1 MRLAASEQPASAF
14 RIAADHRRISLP
26 LRQTPPAALTRFGR
40 LFSGKVNPHKTKQ
53 SARLHFFESPLQNIH
68 WMNKPRMPKE
78 LIPLL
83 EKLFV
88 DAPVVELPAHIDHAF
103 GRESFVYWIDQGILA
118 TCAPRTRGPRM
129 TALFVP
135 RTILGGPKALLHKR
149 PLELTIR
156 TLSPVRLRRRDALQ
170 FRRFLADHPGIE
182 LEYLRTLAWN
192 HEAQLDGLLVNG
204 LDPVPVRLARLFLSL
219 LAIGGEE
226 SSAGLLPIEPTVD
239 ELALMVHA
247 TRAVVNRLLSDWIK
261 RGLIERNGRKI
272 IVLPNFKAA
281 FESSLAL

>member
-1 MRLAASEQPASAF
+1 
-14 RIAADHRRISLP
+14 
-26 LRQTPPAALTRFGR
+26 
-40 LFSGKVNPHKTKQ
+40 
-53 SARLHFFESPLQNIH
+53 
-68 WMNKPRMPKE
+68 MPKE

-83 EKLFV
+83 EPGILYSKCPWRFHPDPPLLEKLFV
-88 DAPVVELPAHIDHAF
+88 DVPVVELPAHIDDHAF

>member
-1 MRLAASEQPASAF
+1 MRL
-14 RIAADHRRISLP
+14 HLLLYLLP
-26 LRQTPPAALTRFGR
+26 DRF
-40 LFSGKVNPHKTKQ
+40 
-53 SARLHFFESPLQNIH
+53 
-68 WMNKPRMPKE
+68 
-78 LIPLL
+78 
-83 EKLFV
+83 
-88 DAPVVELPAHIDHAF
+88 PV
-103 GRESFVYWIDQGILA
+103 
-118 TCAPRTRGPRM
+118 
-129 TALFVP
+129 
-135 RTILGGPKALLHKR
+135 LLHKR

-156 TLSPVRLRRRDALQ
+156 TLSPVRLRRRDALK

-247 TRAVVNRLLSDWIK
+247 TRADRKSTRL
-261 RGLIERNGRKI
+261 N
-272 IVLPNFKAA
+272 
-281 FESSLAL
+281 SSHSH

>member
-1 MRLAASEQPASAF
+1 
-14 RIAADHRRISLP
+14 
-26 LRQTPPAALTRFGR
+26 
-40 LFSGKVNPHKTKQ
+40 
-53 SARLHFFESPLQNIH
+53 
-68 WMNKPRMPKE
+68 MNKPRMPKE
-78 LIPLL
+78 LIPLLEPGILYSKCPWRFHPDPPLL

-149 PLELTIR
+149 PLELTFR

-204 LDPVPVRLARLFLSL
+204 LDPVPVRLARL
-219 LAIGGEE
+219 
-226 SSAGLLPIEPTVD
+226 LPIEPTVD

>member
-1 MRLAASEQPASAF
+1 
-14 RIAADHRRISLP
+14 
-26 LRQTPPAALTRFGR
+26 
-40 LFSGKVNPHKTKQ
+40 
-53 SARLHFFESPLQNIH
+53 
-68 WMNKPRMPKE
+68 MPKE
-78 LIPLL
+78 LVPLLEPGILYSKCPWRFHPDPPLL
-83 EKLFV
+83 EKLFES
-88 DAPVVELPAHIDHAF
+88 APVVELPAHIDHAF

-149 PLELTIR
+149 PLE
-156 TLSPVRLRRRDALQ
+156 
-170 FRRFLADHPGIE
+170 
-182 LEYLRTLAWN
+182 
-192 HEAQLDGLLVNG
+192 LDGLLVNG

-261 RGLIERNGRKI
+261 RGLIERIGRKI
-272 IVLPNFKAA
+272 IVRPNFRDS
-281 FESSLAL
+281 FERSLAL

>member
-1 MRLAASEQPASAF
+1 
-14 RIAADHRRISLP
+14 
-26 LRQTPPAALTRFGR
+26 
-40 LFSGKVNPHKTKQ
+40 
-53 SARLHFFESPLQNIH
+53 
-68 WMNKPRMPKE
+68 MNKPRMPKE
-78 LIPLL
+78 LVPLLEPGILYSKCPWRFHPDPPPL

-135 RTILGGPKALLHKR
+135 RTILGGPKALLHKP

-226 SSAGLLPIEPTVD
+226 SSAGPLPIEPTVD

-261 RGLIERNGRKI
+261 RGLIERSGRKI
-272 IVLPNFKAA
+272 IVLPNFRDS
-281 FESSLAL
+281 FERSLAL

>member
-1 MRLAASEQPASAF
+1 
-14 RIAADHRRISLP
+14 
-26 LRQTPPAALTRFGR
+26 
-40 LFSGKVNPHKTKQ
+40 
-53 SARLHFFESPLQNIH
+53 
-68 WMNKPRMPKE
+68 MNKPRMPKE

-83 EKLFV
+83 EPGILYSKCPWRFHPDPPLLEKLFES
-88 DAPVVELPAHIDHAF
+88 APVVELPAHIDHAF

-182 LEYLRTLAWN
+182 LEYLRTLA
-192 HEAQLDGLLVNG
+192 
-204 LDPVPVRLARLFLSL
+204 
-219 LAIGGEE
+219 
-226 SSAGLLPIEPTVD
+226 
-239 ELALMVHA
+239 
-247 TRAVVNRLLSDWIK
+247 
-261 RGLIERNGRKI
+261 
-272 IVLPNFKAA
+272 
-281 FESSLAL
+281 

>member
-83 EKLFV
+83 EPGILYSKCPWRFHPDPPLLEKLFV

-149 PLELTIR
+149 PLELTI
-156 TLSPVRLRRRDALQ
+156 
-170 FRRFLADHPGIE
+170 
-182 LEYLRTLAWN
+182 RTLAWN

>member
-1 MRLAASEQPASAF
+1 
-14 RIAADHRRISLP
+14 
-26 LRQTPPAALTRFGR
+26 
-40 LFSGKVNPHKTKQ
+40 
-53 SARLHFFESPLQNIH
+53 
-68 WMNKPRMPKE
+68 
-78 LIPLL
+78 
-83 EKLFV
+83 
-88 DAPVVELPAHIDHAF
+88 
-103 GRESFVYWIDQGILA
+103 
-118 TCAPRTRGPRM
+118 M

-182 LEYLRTLAWN
+182 LEYLRTLARN

-272 IVLPNFKAA
+272 IVPPNFKAA

>member
-1 MRLAASEQPASAF
+1 
-14 RIAADHRRISLP
+14 
-26 LRQTPPAALTRFGR
+26 
-40 LFSGKVNPHKTKQ
+40 
-53 SARLHFFESPLQNIH
+53 
-68 WMNKPRMPKE
+68 
-78 LIPLL
+78 
-83 EKLFV
+83 
-88 DAPVVELPAHIDHAF
+88 
-103 GRESFVYWIDQGILA
+103 
-118 TCAPRTRGPRM
+118 M

-149 PLELTIR
+149 PLELTFR
-156 TLSPVRLRRRDALQ
+156 TLSPVRALQ

-261 RGLIERNGRKI
+261 RGLIERSGRKI
-272 IVLPNFKAA
+272 IVRPNFRDS
-281 FESSLAL
+281 FERSLAL

>member
-1 MRLAASEQPASAF
+1 
-14 RIAADHRRISLP
+14 
-26 LRQTPPAALTRFGR
+26 
-40 LFSGKVNPHKTKQ
+40 
-53 SARLHFFESPLQNIH
+53 
-68 WMNKPRMPKE
+68 MNKPRMPKE
-78 LIPLL
+78 LIPLLEPGILYSKCPWRFHPDPPLL

-226 SSAGLLPIEPTVD
+226 SSAGLL
-239 ELALMVHA
+239 
-247 TRAVVNRLLSDWIK
+247 SDWIK

>member
-1 MRLAASEQPASAF
+1 MSVALSSR
-14 RIAADHRRISLP
+14 
-26 LRQTPPAALTRFGR
+26 PAA
-40 LFSGKVNPHKTKQ
+40 
-53 SARLHFFESPLQNIH
+53 AR
-68 WMNKPRMPKE
+68 
-78 LIPLL
+78 
-83 EKLFV
+83 KLFV
-88 DAPVVELPAHIDHAF
+88 DAPVVELPAHIDHASF

-272 IVLPNFKAA
+272 IVRPNFRDS
-281 FESSLAL
+281 FERSLAL